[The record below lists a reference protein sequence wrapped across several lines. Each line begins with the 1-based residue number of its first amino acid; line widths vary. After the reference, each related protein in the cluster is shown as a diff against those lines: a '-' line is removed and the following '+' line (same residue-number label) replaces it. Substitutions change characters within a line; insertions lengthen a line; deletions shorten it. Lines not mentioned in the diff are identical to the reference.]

1 MIHYNFASIGQAA
14 DDINSTS
21 QRING
26 ILEDLKSDLQPLVAE
41 WEGESATS
49 YQAAQ
54 KKWDNSAQDL
64 NVVLGEVSRAVRE
77 SNDRISQIN
86 TNAANSW
93 A

>member
-54 KKWDNSAQDL
+54 KK
-64 NVVLGEVSRAVRE
+64 
-77 SNDRISQIN
+77 
-86 TNAANSW
+86 
-93 A
+93 

>member
-1 MIHYNFASIGQAA
+1 MIHYNFANIGQAA
-14 DDINSTS
+14 DDITGTAK
-21 QRING
+21 RIDG
-26 ILEDLKSDLQPLVAE
+26 ILDDLTKDLQPLVTE

-54 KKWDNSAQDL
+54 KKWDDSAQDL
-64 NVVLGEVSRAVRE
+64 NYVLGEVARAVRD
-77 SNDRISQIN
+77 SNDRMSQIN

>member
-77 SNDRISQIN
+77 SNDRMSQIN